1 MGIFST
7 EFKALLDSA
16 GMSQK
21 DYSKAS
27 GKDYH
32 AVNHWVNDRRD
43 PNYQDLLTIQEV
55 FPDVDYNLFFKM
67 GETAK
72 MVAEMSEEYKKEDP
86 FKEVKIYTKLLSE
99 AVKRASETQNG
110 HK

>member
-1 MGIFST
+1 MGRFST

-43 PNYQDLLTIQEV
+43 PNYQDLLEIQNI
-55 FPDVDYNLFFKM
+55 FPEVDYNRFFKSTSM
-67 GETAK
+67 EK
-72 MVAEMSEEYKKEDP
+72 LVAETQAKYKNNDP
-86 FKEVKIYTKLLSE
+86 FKEVKTYTKLLAE
-99 AVKRASETQNG
+99 AVKRATETQDG